1 MRLTQELKEKLNSME
16 SQVLIRKIKT
26 LYDYKL
32 KEERVF
38 YCDILDK
45 LIKDKKLEYCEE
57 IAIDKLENE

>member
-45 LIKDKKLEYCEE
+45 LIKDKELEYCEE